1 MPFWFG
7 GMWMFPL
14 LMPIIA
20 GGVVYFL
27 YKQGVFEGMCHSH
40 QLEDK
45 NDRINADDE
54 TPLEILKK
62 RYAQGDISTEEYQER
77 KEELKKE

>member
-1 MPFWFG
+1 
-7 GMWMFPL
+7 MFPL

-40 QLEDK
+40 HIEKKDK
-45 NDRINADDE
+45 ITSDDE

-77 KEELKKE
+77 KEKLQEE